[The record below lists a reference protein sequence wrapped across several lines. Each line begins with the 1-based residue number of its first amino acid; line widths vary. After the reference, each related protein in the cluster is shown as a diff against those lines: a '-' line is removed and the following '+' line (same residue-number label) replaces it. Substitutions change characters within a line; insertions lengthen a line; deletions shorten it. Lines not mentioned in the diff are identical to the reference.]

1 MGVRDG
7 LETRLA
13 EVGPLGGY
21 HSLEGGPVAM
31 GLEEAEMTSAPI
43 LSLVCSSKNHTGL
56 DVRSRTIFC

>member
-7 LETRLA
+7 LETCLP

-31 GLEEAEMTSAPI
+31 GLEEAEMPSVPKPCLFLAARI
-43 LSLVCSSKNHTGL
+43 LHVE
-56 DVRSRTIFC
+56 